1 MTLLSWS
8 LRGRRRVLWWLNQH
22 PQAQTRTRTHNISEK
37 LVSDELR
44 KEIEEEVRRTVEEE
58 LRKKIDEEVRKK
70 VEEEVRKL
78 VQECRV
84 GAGLVLLT
92 GMFARW
98 NAGAV
103 MSQMPGAE
111 S

>member
-1 MTLLSWS
+1 MAM
-8 LRGRRRVLWWLNQH
+8 ND
-22 PQAQTRTRTHNISEK
+22 PAQLVAARKEESSVVAQSTPASANAHSDHNISEK

-44 KEIEEEVRRTVEEE
+44 KEIE
-58 LRKKIDEEVRKK
+58 EEVRKK

-84 GAGLVLLT
+84 GAGLVLLS